1 MSYTVRPSYPLWL
14 AGKEVAGQAAPIDIE
29 DPATGKTIASC
40 QAASAEQVAEAVEA
54 GQKAFESGVWS
65 KRAPADRAAV
75 MEEIARQFAAKVK
88 DLAVLE
94 SMQTGRPFR
103 EMSIQLSR
111 LPEWFSYFAAIVR
124 TEEGSV
130 QPVRGQLL
138 NYVRRE
144 PLGVVALVS
153 SFNHPM
159 LISVKKLAP
168 ALAAGNSVV
177 LKPSELAPL
186 TVIELGK
193 ILQSA
198 GLPDG
203 VLSILPGLGP
213 TTGAALVSH
222 PLVKKVDLT
231 GGTAGGRAIGEVVG
245 KGLKAYTAELGGKA
259 PIVVFDDVNLDLAVN
274 GVAFASFIASGQT
287 CVAGTRIIVQRSILP
302 TFLNALTAKC
312 ASITP
317 RIGSPFSKES
327 MMGPVISARQLGI
340 VEGLVESAKED
351 GATILCGGQR
361 MKGKS
366 ALDGHDLDGGY
377 FYPPTLITGNDKVD
391 ATSLRI
397 WREEAFGP
405 VLVIVPFDTE
415 EEAIKLANDSE
426 YGLGSAIWTRSV
438 SRAHRVAAA
447 FDHGLVW
454 VNTHHRNDP
463 SSPWGGYKN
472 SGFGNGRENG
482 HEAYHSYT
490 QAKSVIVNIA
500 TDEESLL
507 ADDWFREEER
517 EVRYG

>member
-1 MSYTVRPSYPLWL
+1 MSYTVRSSYPLWL
-14 AGKEVAGQAAPIDIE
+14 AGHDVAGDADPIAIE
-29 DPATGKTIASC
+29 NPATRETIALC
-40 QAASAEQVAEAVEA
+40 DAASPEQVAAAVEE
-54 GQKAFESGVWS
+54 GQRVFDSGVWS
-65 KRAPADRAAV
+65 RRAPADRAAV

-111 LPEWFSYFAAIVR
+111 LPEWFSYFGALARV
-124 TEEGSV
+124 EEGSV

-144 PLGVVALVS
+144 PLGVCALVS

-203 VLSILPGLGP
+203 VLSILPGPGP

-231 GGTAGGRAIGEVVG
+231 GGTAGGRAIGAVVG
-245 KGLKAYTAELGGKA
+245 KGLKGYTAELGGKA
-259 PIVVFDDVNLDLAVN
+259 PIVVFEDVNLDMAVN

-287 CVAGTRIIVQRSILP
+287 CVAGTRIIVQRTILP
-302 TFLNALTAKC
+302 AFLSALTAKC
-312 ASITP
+312 ASIAR

-340 VEGLVESAKED
+340 VEELVKSAKED
-351 GATILCGGQR
+351 GAEILCGGER
-361 MKGKS
+361 MSGKS
-366 ALDGHDLDGGY
+366 ELDGHDLANGY
-377 FYPPTLITGNDKVD
+377 FYPPTLITGTDKVD

-415 EEAIKLANDSE
+415 EEAVRLANDSE
-426 YGLGSAIWTRSV
+426 YGLGSALWTRNGAQS
-438 SRAHRVAAA
+438 HRVASQLA
-447 FDHGLVW
+447 HGLVW

-463 SSPWGGYKN
+463 SSPWGGFKN

-482 HEAYHSYT
+482 HEAWKAYT
-490 QAKSVIVNIA
+490 QAKSVVVNTA
-500 TDEESLL
+500 TEEESLL